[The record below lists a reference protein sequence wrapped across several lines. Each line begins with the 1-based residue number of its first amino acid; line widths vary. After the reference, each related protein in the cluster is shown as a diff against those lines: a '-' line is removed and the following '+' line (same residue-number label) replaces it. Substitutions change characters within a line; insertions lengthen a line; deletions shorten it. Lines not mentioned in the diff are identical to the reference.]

1 MKIES
6 FFPFKDKTKQVLD
19 RSSVVYHIPCANC
32 EMTYIGKTE
41 RILRQRIDEHKESKD
56 SACFK
61 HEKATGHKMA
71 FSLVSV
77 LDTADSDTKLKVKEL
92 LHILEKK
99 PKLNEQLGSQSKYEI
114 NTLIVTKYT
123 QFRADKR

>member
-1 MKIES
+1 
-6 FFPFKDKTKQVLD
+6 
-19 RSSVVYHIPCANC
+19 
-32 EMTYIGKTE
+32 
-41 RILRQRIDEHKESKD
+41 
-56 SACFK
+56 
-61 HEKATGHKMA
+61 MA